1 MRTMEER
8 IMADARS
15 GHPCIRCGCPGKDL
29 EGHQQVYG
37 RHYNG
42 IRQHALGKGRG
53 IKGHCFAVPD
63 FCDKCD
69 KDFQEGSISKDDW
82 QARIEYSEEFLFWCL
97 MSLIRRAKNEVI
109 R

>member
-1 MRTMEER
+1 MRTLEER
-8 IMADARS
+8 CMEDARS

-42 IRQHALGKGRG
+42 QRQHAYGKGRG
-53 IKGHCFAVPD
+53 IKCHPFLVADLCNI
-63 FCDKCD
+63 CDSV
-69 KDFQEGSISKDDW
+69 FQEGSVSKEDYNLRND
-82 QARIEYSEEFLFWCL
+82 YSEQFQHWIL
-97 MSLIRRAKNEVI
+97 MTLIRRAENEVI